1 LSPLRTLNTLAPLRA
16 LNSSRTRGTSKLT
29 NVTPRR
35 ARPYVQ
41 VTVT

>member
-1 LSPLRTLNTLAPLRA
+1 LNTLVTLVALVSLRP

-29 NVTPRR
+29 DVTPRR